1 MKCKSIIEIEKE
13 LRKGKYEKKGPFV
26 PVRNTN
32 RDKGAP
38 PFVPDWHS
46 RLGNRDNSGFPTGTN
61 QRFCSS
67 VSLSRAGHPAMSC
80 HQLDRST
87 AVRNL
92 ASNYSLIRFIRF
104 VSRFTDKLCN
114 AFFIS
119 SRFKSRVPE
128 FFLKF

>member
-1 MKCKSIIEIEKE
+1 

-38 PFVPDWHS
+38 PFVPDWSS

-67 VSLSRAGHPAMSC
+67 EAGLTDSSNV
-80 HQLDRST
+80 LDNASNAPTGWTFLMDVLCFLGLDIST
-87 AVRNL
+87 AVNNL
-92 ASNYSLIRFIRF
+92 LQ
-104 VSRFTDKLCN
+104 
-114 AFFIS
+114 
-119 SRFKSRVPE
+119 
-128 FFLKF
+128 